1 MWIKSEYDE
10 GHMTND
16 MTKGP
21 ILPALI
27 RFTVPLIAGNLLQ
40 LTYNAVDS
48 MIVGRYVGK
57 EALAAVGTSNPL
69 MTLVLLFT
77 NGICLGAGLLVSYHY
92 GAEDHETLQRQVST
106 GLCAGS
112 VFSIA
117 AGLLI
122 TVLSTAIMRLLRAD
136 PAILAEASGYLQIIM
151 MGLIF
156 SFMYNYF
163 ASMLRAMG
171 DSRSPLI
178 FLAISTVLNIV
189 GDLILVAGLRLGIVG
204 AAVSTVICEALSA
217 VLCWIYIYQKIPVLR
232 LGKKWL
238 VVDYRL
244 LKKTLSFG
252 IVSALQQSSVQ
263 LGKLVIQ
270 AFVNTLGVTATA
282 AFNAVNRTDDFAI
295 VPEQNIA
302 HAMSSVMAQN
312 AGAHHSNRMKQTFR
326 YGIYLELG
334 FSIVIAV
341 LLYGFAEPIMRLFT
355 ADADV
360 IREGVEYLHLIAFMY
375 PAPALTNGIQGYFR
389 GTGDL
394 RITLISS
401 IINMVFR
408 CISCYILLYHLGFT
422 FSVLPWSYLAGWIA
436 MMVYEVPILLS
447 RQARKNGFEA

>member
-1 MWIKSEYDE
+1 
-10 GHMTND
+10 
-16 MTKGP
+16 
-21 ILPALI
+21 
-27 RFTVPLIAGNLLQ
+27 
-40 LTYNAVDS
+40 
-48 MIVGRYVGK
+48 
-57 EALAAVGTSNPL
+57 
-69 MTLVLLFT
+69 
-77 NGICLGAGLLVSYHY
+77 
-92 GAEDHETLQRQVST
+92 
-106 GLCAGS
+106 
-112 VFSIA
+112 
-117 AGLLI
+117 
-122 TVLSTAIMRLLRAD
+122 
-136 PAILAEASGYLQIIM
+136 
-151 MGLIF
+151 
-156 SFMYNYF
+156 
-163 ASMLRAMG
+163 MG

-178 FLAISTVLNIV
+178 FLAISTVLNIA
-189 GDLILVAGLRLGIVG
+189 GDLILVAGLKLGIVG

-217 VLCWIYIYQKIPVLR
+217 ILCWIYIYRKIPILR

-238 VVDYRL
+238 VIDYRL

-334 FSIVIAV
+334 FSLVIAV

-355 ADADV
+355 ADAGV
-360 IREGVEYLHLIAFMY
+360 IKEGADYLHLIAFMY

-401 IINMVFR
+401 IINMAFR
-408 CISCYILLYHLGFT
+408 CISCYILLYHMGFT